1 MVKTVVKPQNFG
13 KAVLKAVNDEYQKDL
28 KVYQRKVIPL
38 LKQEIIES
46 IFIRGVSPVS
56 GFGKYK
62 AYSKSYKEQIRRGK
76 GKFANKDIR
85 PINLTLSGDL
95 LKSIKGRPIANGFT
109 IWFSDK
115 KAKWHD
121 KEGAGRSKVIRRML
135 PNDNEKFNQVITRAI
150 DNLFK
155 KTF

>member
-13 KAVLKAVNDEYQKDL
+13 FAVLKAVDTEYKKDL
-28 KVYQRKVIPL
+28 KVFQRKAIPM

-95 LKSIKGRPIANGFT
+95 LKSIKGRPTANGFT